1 MMIAVMVNFASR
13 KPASVMSNE
22 PPRSKMKANGNTRRF
37 LGIAK
42 SIGNWLIFYPMSKNS
57 FGVFPDAGGAFYFPE
72 EKTRAEPG
80 KLTEHASL
88 ANMPPRKSEP

>member
-1 MMIAVMVNFASR
+1 
-13 KPASVMSNE
+13 
-22 PPRSKMKANGNTRRF
+22 MKANGNTRLF

-57 FGVFPDAGGAFYFPE
+57 FGVFPDAGGAFCFPQ
-72 EKTRAEPG
+72 EKTRAETG

-88 ANMPPRKSEP
+88 ANMPPANMPPRKSEP